1 MAAQVDRQ
9 TDRQTYAEGGALHVF
24 VIVVLHIRRIQ
35 EALKINQTYYGYIM
49 VTLGTTNRRQTQ
61 QKISSKLSS
70 RVA

>member
-49 VTLGTTNRRQTQ
+49 VTLGTTNRR
-61 QKISSKLSS
+61 
-70 RVA
+70 